1 MDKYNTVLDL
11 IEHPGNYSAG
21 QIEEIL
27 SDREARDIYNLL
39 CKTRSACTGADDNI
53 ADDVDMQWR
62 SFEKK
67 HFKKRRHL
75 IPVSSRAASIAAIA
89 FTSLAAVALG
99 VAVTVG
105 TFEREDNREETQ
117 GAAQSPVSEVAK
129 APADTVI
136 TNHEAVFSG
145 DVPVLFEDK
154 SLGDILDYITV
165 QYGAS
170 VVYSTPDAEALH
182 LYYRL
187 DPAMPLDKVV
197 ESLNTF
203 EQINIR
209 MEGNTLIV
217 D

>member
-1 MDKYNTVLDL
+1 MAL
-11 IEHPGNYSAG
+11 I
-21 QIEEIL
+21 
-27 SDREARDIYNLL
+27 RE
-39 CKTRSACTGADDNI
+39 
-53 ADDVDMQWR
+53 
-62 SFEKK
+62 K
-67 HFKKRRHL
+67 HFKKRRRL
-75 IPVSSRAASIAAIA
+75 IPLSNRAASIAAIA

-105 TFEREDNREETQ
+105 TFGREDNPEQVQET
-117 GAAQSPVSEVAK
+117 AHTPVSETVK
-129 APADTVI
+129 VPADTVMA
-136 TNHEAVFSG
+136 NHEAVFNG
-145 DVPVLFEDK
+145 DEPVLFEDK

-165 QYGAS
+165 QYGVS
-170 VVYSTPDAEALH
+170 VIYDTPDAEALH